1 MKKILIIRFSSLG
14 DIVLTSPILRCLK
27 TQSTVELHFLTK
39 KSNSMVLL
47 NNPYIDKLIFLKELQ
62 STIYDLRIEN
72 YDLIID
78 LHNNLR
84 SFWIKLNLRVKSIT
98 YSKKRLKRFFFINF
112 GVPLLK
118 EHIVDMYFGVIN
130 KLGLVNDKKGLDYF
144 LPANI
149 QLEFN
154 TEQDFICW
162 SIGASYETKK
172 LSTSQI
178 VNVCNKISR
187 KIVLIGGENELQMG
201 QDIVD
206 QTTNTEVINFCG
218 LISIDQSALLIKKSR
233 FVLTNDTGMMHIA
246 AALNKHI
253 ISFWGCT
260 KPALGF
266 WPYLTRPEPVN
277 IVYMKKHRPCSKH
290 GKSCRWTKSGCV
302 KKINPVLIMNEIEK
316 IIKLT

>member
-27 TQSTVELHFLTK
+27 TQSMVELHFLTK
-39 KSNSMVLL
+39 QNNSVVLL

-62 STIYDLRIEN
+62 STIYDLKMEN

-84 SFWIKLNLRVKSIT
+84 SFWIKLNLRVKSTT
-98 YSKKRLKRFFFINF
+98 YCKKRLKRFLFINF
-112 GVPLLK
+112 GIPLFK
-118 EHIVDMYFGVIN
+118 EHIVEMYFGGIN
-130 KLGLVNDKKGLDYF
+130 KLGVFNDKKGLDYF

-162 SIGASYETKK
+162 SIGGSYESKK

-178 VNVCNKISR
+178 VNVCNTISR

-206 QTTNTEVINFCG
+206 QTTNTEVISFCG
-218 LISIDQSALLIKKSR
+218 LISVDQSAFLIKKSCL
-233 FVLTNDTGMMHIA
+233 VLTNDTGMMHIA
-246 AALNKHI
+246 AALNKQI

-277 IVYMKKHRPCSKH
+277 IVYMKNHRPCSKH
-290 GKSCRWTKSGCV
+290 GKSCRWTNDGCV
-302 KKINPVLIMNEIEK
+302 KKINPVLIKNEIEK

>member
-27 TQSTVELHFLTK
+27 TQSMVELHFLTK
-39 KSNSMVLL
+39 KSNSVVLL

-62 STIYDLRIEN
+62 SIIYDLKIEN

-118 EHIVDMYFGVIN
+118 EHVVDMYFSVVN
-130 KLGLVNDKKGLDYF
+130 KLGVVNDKKGLDYF
-144 LPANI
+144 LPENI

-162 SIGASYETKK
+162 SIGGSYESKK
-172 LSTSQI
+172 LSTSQV
-178 VNVCNKISR
+178 VNVCNTISR

-206 QTTNTEVINFCG
+206 KTTNTEVISFCG
-218 LISIDQSALLIKKSR
+218 LISVDQSALLIKKSR

-290 GKSCRWTKSGCV
+290 GKSCRWTKGGCV